1 MTATYVSRTLS
12 DDHRPIGC
20 VDSLWS
26 AIFRWLYA
34 GDVTEQPTHERADS
48 RRKRLRLVAAA
59 REAVAEHGLDVSA
72 AEIAARAEVGVG
84 TLYRRFGSKEALIQ
98 DVLIDGLA
106 EVQAAADE
114 ALADPDPWSG
124 LSRFLIALTE
134 AQVVNRGVAE
144 FTSAHTKGLPPEAAA
159 RAARLADAIKALT
172 SRAQAAGAIRPDVN
186 WRDIVMLSWAP
197 IGADECLGARAGD
210 EQWRRTMGIALDGL
224 RTPSPEALPPA

>member
-1 MTATYVSRTLS
+1 M
-12 DDHRPIGC
+12 
-20 VDSLWS
+20 
-26 AIFRWLYA
+26 
-34 GDVTEQPTHERADS
+34 TEQPTHERADS

-84 TLYRRFGSKEALIQ
+84 TLYRRFGSKEALVQ

-134 AQVVNRGVAE
+134 AQVVNRGVAD
-144 FTSAHTKGLPPEAAA
+144 FTWAHTTGLPPEAKAQ
-159 RAARLADAIKALT
+159 AARLTDAIEELT
-172 SRAQAAGAIRPDVN
+172 SRAQAARAIRQDVS
-186 WRDIVMLSWAP
+186 WRDIVLLSVAP
-197 IGADECLGARAGD
+197 VGADECLGAKAGD
-210 EQWRRTMGIALDGL
+210 EQWRRTIGIALDGL
-224 RTPSPEALPPA
+224 CTPSPEALPAA